1 MKVLVVH
8 NRYQEPGGEDLVFA
22 DEVAL
27 LRTHGHAVETVVLD
41 NNDVAGMPR
50 LALAGKTVWNRAVYR
65 SLSDTI
71 RRFEPAVVHFH
82 NTFPLVS
89 PAGYYAARDN
99 GARVV
104 QTLHNYRLLCP
115 AASFLRNNRPCED
128 CLSTRLPWP
137 GVLHRCY
144 RHNLGASVTTAAM
157 LSLHRVKGTWSDAVD
172 AYIALTEF
180 SRQKFVRG
188 GLPAAKVFVKPNFAW
203 PDPGPGPG
211 GGGYLVFAGRLSAEK
226 GVSVLLDAFRG
237 PLAGRA
243 RLKVVGDGPLR
254 ETVTAAIQPGR
265 IDYLGRQPVARIYDL
280 LACADGTVFPSVLYE
295 TFGRT
300 IIESYAKGTP
310 VVASRLGAMAE
321 LVKPGETGLLCE
333 PGSPDDLARA
343 VVELTENRARLS
355 DMRRRARGEFL
366 ARYTAERN
374 YELLMDI
381 YGRALAAGGRLDE
394 RVIA

>member
-1 MKVLVVH
+1 MA
-8 NRYQEPGGEDLVFA
+8 PG
-22 DEVAL
+22 
-27 LRTHGHAVETVVLD
+27 
-41 NNDVAGMPR
+41 
-50 LALAGKTVWNRAVYR
+50 
-65 SLSDTI
+65 S
-71 RRFEPAVVHFH
+71 
-82 NTFPLVS
+82 
-89 PAGYYAARDN
+89 
-99 GARVV
+99 V

-172 AYIALTEF
+172 AYVALTEF

-333 PGSPDDLARA
+333 PGSPDDLSRA